1 MGNLCFGPQGDN
13 RSGEYAYRRAL
24 AAAKTDVVQLRSSRS
39 FYSRY
44 QIVRPLGQGGYS
56 KVIECAWL
64 PPAAPKHF
72 AVKVVAKVHV
82 STDAVLREL
91 AVSRLLADHPAA
103 IKVYEMY
110 EDESYFFLVM
120 ELCRG
125 GELFERIVKKGH
137 FSERDAARYLRTIIE
152 FLAFAHSKGIAHL
165 DLKPENILLLK
176 PAPADGGED
185 KVQIKVIDYGC
196 SSYCPEGVTL
206 TLPYGSPLYAAPE
219 VLHCKYDKSA
229 DIWSLGVISYLL
241 FVGYPPFYG
250 ATDKEIIIKAQRG
263 FFSLDGP
270 GWDAVSEQAKAFVAA
285 MLRLKPGSRPSA
297 QQLLQHPWM
306 LSAQHLGE
314 DLDPKLLD
322 RLRAFRRNSR
332 FKRLAL
338 VLMAGGEPDSGRSSN
353 STEAECENA
362 SSGAALLAHKLRAVF
377 ESIDEDHNGS
387 LDFDEFCR
395 ALTKAECK
403 ALDPQ
408 ELRALFDAADCDN
421 TGLIDYAEFLAV
433 MGTGAA
439 AMARNPTLAAEA
451 VMRALDTDGDGYV
464 TAQDLAGVMH
474 PGASLAEAASIVRQV
489 DVNGDG
495 RIDVNEIRAAIQ
507 AT

>member
-1 MGNLCFGPQGDN
+1 MTLD
-13 RSGEYAYRRAL
+13 AL
-24 AAAKTDVVQLRSSRS
+24 
-39 FYSRY
+39 
-44 QIVRPLGQGGYS
+44 
-56 KVIECAWL
+56 
-64 PPAAPKHF
+64 
-72 AVKVVAKVHV
+72 
-82 STDAVLREL
+82 LREL
-91 AVSRLLADHPAA
+91 AVSRLLGDHPAA
-103 IKVYEMY
+103 IKVYEVY

-137 FSERDAARYLRTIIE
+137 FSEREAARYLRTIIE

-196 SSYCPEGVTL
+196 SSYCPDGATL
-206 TLPYGSPLYAAPE
+206 TLPYGSPTYAAPE

-229 DIWSLGVISYLL
+229 DIWSLGVISYIL
-241 FVGYPPFYG
+241 FAGYPPFNG
-250 ATDKEIIIKAQRG
+250 ATDKEIMLKAQRG

-322 RLRAFRRNSR
+322 RLRTYVRINR

-338 VLMAGGEPDSGRSSN
+338 M
-353 STEAECENA
+353 
-362 SSGAALLAHKLRAVF
+362 LLAKTDLSESGYDSVLKAAAAGSEAARLRAVF

-395 ALTKAECK
+395 ALTKAEQHGT
-403 ALDPQ
+403 LDEA
-408 ELRALFDAADCDN
+408 ELRALFDAADFDK
-421 TGLIDYAEFLAV
+421 TGHVDYEEFIAAA
-433 MGTGAA
+433 GTGAA

-464 TAQDLAGVMH
+464 TAQELAGVMH

-495 RIDVNEIRAAIQ
+495 RIDLHEIKAMMKN
-507 AT
+507 T